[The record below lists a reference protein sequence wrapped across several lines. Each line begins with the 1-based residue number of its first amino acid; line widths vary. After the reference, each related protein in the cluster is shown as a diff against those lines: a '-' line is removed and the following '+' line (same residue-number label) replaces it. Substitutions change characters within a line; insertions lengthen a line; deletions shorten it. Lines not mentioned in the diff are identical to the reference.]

1 MQIPGRKNG
10 IACQPSV
17 SAQQLADMM
26 PTGLAIVNHQ
36 DQSVFANK
44 RFLEL
49 TTCSSEQAFDCW
61 RQTIHP
67 EDLDRV
73 TAAYREASQA
83 KHALRIE
90 YRTRLQP
97 CLWRVCLLT
106 PLEDKEERQR
116 FHLGPEGGFVCTIT
130 DITQEKMAEL
140 TQRRIAHEAEERK
153 QQQERFIDM
162 ISHEVRNPLS
172 AILHCTEDIL
182 EAVHQPHRW
191 EAMRADIAQAA
202 DTISLCVAHQKK
214 IIDDVLTYSKL
225 DASMLTLSPRCV
237 QPRRNVA
244 TALAMF
250 RPELRKHAI
259 KFDYQPDESYAAC
272 QIDWVMADMDRMSQ
286 VLINLL
292 SNAIKFT
299 ARSGDHKR
307 IRVSI
312 GAAAKRPPSYPP
324 NVVFFESGPQAL
336 KLDATVQPE
345 WGDGSVAYL
354 MVAVKDTG
362 IGISDEAQKRLFERF
377 NQATPRTQTIYGGS
391 GLGLNV
397 SRRLCHLHGGE
408 IGVSSKEGEGS
419 TFGFFFTVRRSPAGQ
434 IEDSPK
440 SNGTTEIDR
449 LCSQIQAI
457 GNEMSGV
464 DERTPRPHIPESP
477 PVTHVEEISPHAD
490 NDDRLLHTARIA
502 NQASP
507 SPQEANT
514 ESHPQSVDHEQEYT
528 PGLMLEK
535 VSIHPATSQ
544 PASKKR
550 ILLVEDNVI
559 NKRILSRKL
568 QSSGYHVW
576 EASNGQE
583 AVEAVRNETFDCV
596 LMDQVMP
603 VMDGTTATRAI
614 RALDSRM
621 AQVPILGV
629 TANVR
634 AAQKD
639 EMLTAGMNDIIYKP
653 YKMQDLVE
661 RINQVAGRA
670 GEEGPDWKR
679 VSQGVNA
686 QGSVDEPGLFPR

>member
-1 MQIPGRKNG
+1 MQKLTSNNSMGGHPD
-10 IACQPSV
+10 V

-26 PTGLAIVNHQ
+26 PIGLAVLDHQ
-36 DQSVFANK
+36 DGSVFVNK

-49 TTCSSEQAFDCW
+49 TTCTSERAFECW
-61 RQTIHP
+61 CQSIHP
-67 EDLDRV
+67 EDFDRV
-73 TAAYREASQA
+73 AAAYREASQSY
-83 KHALRIE
+83 HALRIE

-106 PLEDKEERQR
+106 PLEDEEERQR
-116 FHLGPEGGFVCTIT
+116 WNLGPEGGFVCTIT
-130 DITQEKMAEL
+130 DITQEKTAEL
-140 TQRRIAHEAEERK
+140 TQRRIAHEAEDRK

-182 EAVHQPHRW
+182 EAVHSPDTG
-191 EAMRADIAQAA
+191 EEMRTQIAEAA

-225 DASMLTLSPRCV
+225 DAAMLTLSPRRV

-250 RPELRKHAI
+250 RPELRKHDI
-259 KFDYQPDESYAAC
+259 QFSYELDHSYANLD
-272 QIDWVMADMDRMSQ
+272 IDWVMADMDRMSQ

-299 ARSGDHKR
+299 ASSGDDKR

-312 GAAAKRPPSYPP
+312 GASTQRPSSYPP
-324 NVVFFESGPQAL
+324 NVVFFDSGEEAL
-336 KLDATVQPE
+336 KLDATSQPE
-345 WGDGSVAYL
+345 WGAGEYAFL

-397 SRRLCHLHGGE
+397 SRKLCHLHGGE

-419 TFGFFFTVRRSPAGQ
+419 TFGFFFTVRRTAAGPG
-434 IEDSPK
+434 EEPSK

-449 LCSQIQAI
+449 MCSQIQAM
-457 GNEMSGV
+457 GNDMSGV
-464 DERTPRPHIPESP
+464 TERHARPRIPENPS
-477 PVTHVEEISPHAD
+477 VTHVPEISRHASRD
-490 NDDRLLHTARIA
+490 SRRLHTVKIA
-502 NQASP
+502 SGVSSPASRASP
-507 SPQEANT
+507 VSEDEGHEAPEEPRT
-514 ESHPQSVDHEQEYT
+514 EPRSHPRER
-528 PGLMLEK
+528 
-535 VSIHPATSQ
+535 
-544 PASKKR
+544 R

-568 QSSGYHVW
+568 QTSGFQVS

-583 AVEAVRNETFDCV
+583 AVDAIQQQGRFDCV

-603 VMDGTTATRAI
+603 IMDGTTASRAI
-614 RALDSRM
+614 RQLDGPM

-634 AAQKD
+634 TAQKD
-639 EMLTAGMNDIIYKP
+639 EMLAAGMNDIIYKP
-653 YKMQDLVE
+653 YKMPDLIE
-661 RINQVAGRA
+661 RIKQLQQTGQ
-670 GEEGPDWKR
+670 E
-679 VSQGVNA
+679 
-686 QGSVDEPGLFPR
+686 

>member
-1 MQIPGRKNG
+1 MQILGSNDS
-10 IACQPSV
+10 IAGHLNV

-26 PTGLAIVNHQ
+26 PTGMAVLDHQ
-36 DQSVFANK
+36 DKFVFVNR

-49 TTCSSEQAFDCW
+49 TTCTADEAFECW
-61 RQTIHP
+61 CQTIHP

-73 TAAYREASQA
+73 TTAYRHASQA

-97 CLWRVCLLT
+97 CLWRVCLLM
-106 PLEDKEERQR
+106 PLEDEAERR
-116 FHLGPEGGFVCTIT
+116 GFNLGSEGGFICTIT
-130 DITQEKMAEL
+130 DITQEKTAEL
-140 TQRRIAHEAEERK
+140 TQRKIANDAEERK

-182 EAVHQPHRW
+182 EAVHQPGRW

-225 DASMLTLSPRCV
+225 DASMLTLSPRRV

-259 KFDYQPDESYAAC
+259 EFDYQLDEFYAEC
-272 QIDWVMADMDRMSQ
+272 HIDWVMADMDRMSQ

-299 ARSGDHKR
+299 AGAGDHKH

-312 GAAAKRPPSYPP
+312 GAATKRPPSYPP
-324 NVVFFESGPQAL
+324 NVVFFDSGPQAL
-336 KLDATVQPE
+336 KLDATSQTE
-345 WGDGSVAYL
+345 WGDGPVAYL

-419 TFGFFFTVRRSPAGQ
+419 TFGFFFTVRRSAPGQ
-434 IEDSPK
+434 GEDTSK

-449 LCSQIQAI
+449 LCSQIQAMD
-457 GNEMSGV
+457 NEMSGV
-464 DERTPRPHIPESP
+464 AERTPRPHIPESP
-477 PVTHVEEISPHAD
+477 PVTYVPEISPRASS
-490 NDDRLLHTARIA
+490 DDRIEHTAKLA
-502 NQASP
+502 NQVAP
-507 SPQEANT
+507 SPQHAT
-514 ESHPQSVDHEQEYT
+514 AESHGRSKGSPNDGKKEGST
-528 PGLMLEK
+528 AAG
-535 VSIHPATSQ
+535 
-544 PASKKR
+544 KKR

-559 NKRILSRKL
+559 NQRILSRKL
-568 QSSGYHVW
+568 QSSGYQVW

-583 AVEAVRNETFDCV
+583 AVEAVRNDIFDCV

-614 RALDSRM
+614 RALDSKM

-653 YKMQDLVE
+653 YKMQDLVG
-661 RINQVAGRA
+661 RINQAVGRSD
-670 GEEGPDWKR
+670 EE
-679 VSQGVNA
+679 
-686 QGSVDEPGLFPR
+686 

>member
-1 MQIPGRKNG
+1 MDDGTIEGQKATEP
-10 IACQPSV
+10 PHPTV

-26 PTGLAIVNHQ
+26 PTGLAVLNHR
-36 DQSVFANK
+36 DQTVFVNK

-49 TTCSSEQAFDCW
+49 TTCPAEEAFEGW
-61 RQTIHP
+61 RQTIHR
-67 EDLDRV
+67 EDVERV
-73 TAAYREASQA
+73 TTAYRKASCTQQP
-83 KHALRIE
+83 LRIE

-106 PLEDKEERQR
+106 PVEDEDDRRR
-116 FHLGPEGGFVCTIT
+116 FGLSPDGGFICTIT
-130 DITQEKMAEL
+130 DITPEKTAEL
-140 TQRRIAHEAEERK
+140 TQRRIAHEAEDRK

-182 EAVHQPHRW
+182 EAVHQPDRW
-191 EAMRADIAQAA
+191 AAMRAQIAEAA

-225 DASMLTLSPRCV
+225 DASMLTLSPRRV
-237 QPRRNVA
+237 QPQKNVA

-259 KFDYQPDESYAAC
+259 EFQYQLDESYTDC
-272 QIDWVMADMDRMSQ
+272 GIDWVMADMDRMSQ

-299 ARSGDHKR
+299 ARAGDHKH

-312 GAAAKRPPSYPP
+312 GAATQRPPSYPP
-324 NVVFFESGPQAL
+324 NVVFFDSGPQAL
-336 KLDATVQPE
+336 NLDATAQPE
-345 WGDGSVAYL
+345 WGDGPVAYL
-354 MVAVKDTG
+354 MVAVRDTG

-377 NQATPRTQTIYGGS
+377 NQATPRTQSIYGGS

-408 IGVSSKEGEGS
+408 IGVSSREGEGS
-419 TFGFFFTVRRSPAGQ
+419 TFGFFFTVRRSPPGQ
-434 IEDSPK
+434 VEDAAK
-440 SNGTTEIDR
+440 INGTTEIDR
-449 LCSQIQAI
+449 LCSQIQAM

-464 DERTPRPHIPESP
+464 AARNPRPRIPLTP

-490 NDDRLLHTARIA
+490 RDERMHHTAKLAAEVSSPELA
-502 NQASP
+502 NPEDQP
-507 SPQEANT
+507 R
-514 ESHPQSVDHEQEYT
+514 SVDHPAYT
-528 PGLMLEK
+528 PGRPGEK
-535 VSIHPATSQ
+535 DATREATPPPAGQ
-544 PASKKR
+544 QR

-559 NKRILSRKL
+559 NQRILSRKL
-568 QSSGYHVW
+568 QSSGFHVW
-576 EASNGQE
+576 EAENGQE
-583 AVEAVRNETFDCV
+583 AVEAARNETFHCI

-614 RALDSRM
+614 RALDSPM

-639 EMLTAGMNDIIYKP
+639 EMLAAGMNDIIYKP
-653 YKMQDLVE
+653 YKMQDLVD
-661 RINQVAGRA
+661 RIKQLAEI
-670 GEEGPDWKR
+670 GEE
-679 VSQGVNA
+679 
-686 QGSVDEPGLFPR
+686 